1 MLRIFINRPKLNYK
15 YENELARFWVL
26 DQTNSPIK
34 ALIKSSVSE
43 TIIKDNE
50 INYKKDLLPLQELA
64 MSDAS
69 SNWYNYQLKNYS
81 LN

>member
-1 MLRIFINRPKLNYK
+1 MLRIFINRSKLNYK

-50 INYKKDLLPLQELA
+50 INYKKDLLPCKSWQCQMLA
-64 MSDAS
+64 QTGIIIS
-69 SNWYNYQLKNYS
+69 
-81 LN
+81 